1 MAADATFTG
10 DDQALT
16 DAAAK
21 IPDSPGQYSI
31 VMHGTVDGKKLAKQ
45 VGTGTATTWVEV
57 KVADVAAHIRSKGIT
72 TTIRLIAC
80 ASGLLGDQSPAQKLA
95 DLTGLSVVA
104 PAMVITINLD
114 GSISPGGVIW
124 PTFTPKSTSSPP

>member
-1 MAADATFTG
+1 MAADAAFTG
-10 DDQALT
+10 DDQDLA
-16 DAAAK
+16 DAAAN
-21 IPDSPGQYSI
+21 IPDFPGQHSLVI
-31 VMHGTVDGKKLAKQ
+31 HGTVDGKKLAKQ
-45 VGTGTATTWVEV
+45 VGTGTTATWVEV
-57 KVADVAAHIRSKGIT
+57 KVADVAAYIQSKGIT

-95 DLTGLSVVA
+95 NLTGLSVVA

-124 PTFTPKSTSSPP
+124 PTFTPKYTSTTP

>member
-1 MAADATFTG
+1 MAADAAFTG

-16 DAAAK
+16 LAAAN
-21 IPDSPGQYSI
+21 IPDIPGHYSLVI
-31 VMHGTVDGKKLAKQ
+31 HGSVDGKKLAKK
-45 VGTGTATTWVEV
+45 VGTGTTATWVEV
-57 KVADVAAHIRSKGIT
+57 KVEEVATYLQSKGIA

-95 DLTGLSVVA
+95 NLTGLSVVA

-114 GSISPGGVIW
+114 GSLSPGGVIW
-124 PTFTPKSTSSPP
+124 PTFTPSSATSTP